1 MFSWPTKVTR
11 PKYKLALKQ
20 LDHYTTAFNQKSFP
34 IVLILDSISSP
45 ANIGSLFRLAE
56 AFGVQRIISC
66 GTQINLDSPRLKKT
80 ARSTIQRVPFEQTE
94 NCLEV
99 CTAYLEKQYS
109 LIALEITATSRDL
122 SSEDFSKYDKI
133 ALIIG
138 HESVG
143 VSHDILKICHNH
155 LHVPM
160 FGANSSMNVAQVTGI
175 SLYEIT
181 KTLPPIK

>member
-1 MFSWPTKVTR
+1 MN
-11 PKYKLALKQ
+11 Q
-20 LDHYTTAFNQKSFP
+20 LDHYTSAFRQKSFP

-56 AFGVQRIISC
+56 AFGVERIISS
-66 GTQINLDSPRLKKT
+66 GIEVNLDSPRLKKT
-80 ARSTIQRVPFEQTE
+80 ARSTIEKVPFEQAE
-94 NCLEV
+94 DCLEV
-99 CTAYLEKQYS
+99 CKAYLEKQYS
-109 LIALEITATSRDL
+109 LLALEITSCSKDL
-122 SSEDFSKYDKI
+122 SKQDFSKYEKI
-133 ALIIG
+133 ALVLG
-138 HESVG
+138 HERAG
-143 VSHDILKICHNH
+143 VSQDILKLCHEH